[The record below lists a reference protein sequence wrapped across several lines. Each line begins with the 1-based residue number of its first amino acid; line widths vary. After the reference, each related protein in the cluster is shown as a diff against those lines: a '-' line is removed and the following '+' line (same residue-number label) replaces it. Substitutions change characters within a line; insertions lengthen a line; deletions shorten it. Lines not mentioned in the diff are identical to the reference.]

1 MSYTLR
7 IKIHYNILRYIIPV
21 KTSFQWIFQTT
32 KTMYKKLAIVLI
44 NINLRGLE
52 NYYARCND
60 KLTKQKSLITH
71 VKRCK
76 LYLLL
81 HFQFSVLSRTTTII
95 FNVVVVDGQYH

>member
-1 MSYTLR
+1 MDFSNHKNYVQET
-7 IKIHYNILRYIIPV
+7 
-21 KTSFQWIFQTT
+21 
-32 KTMYKKLAIVLI
+32 IVLI

-60 KLTKQKSLITH
+60 KLSNKSLIAH